1 MHNQHLAKNIIE
13 LYRKYAREW
22 VALRGEDLYE
32 KVWLDRMLALVPA
45 QAQIL
50 DLGCGSGKPIAA
62 YLLAQGCIV
71 TGVDSSEVMLLMAR
85 QNFPD
90 QTWIQADMRQFRL
103 AQKFDAILAWDS
115 FFHLA
120 PDDQRQMFA
129 QFARHAQLGTVL
141 MFSSGPADGEAIGE
155 FFGEP
160 LYHASLA
167 PEEYRA
173 LLRQNGFQVLEMV
186 AEDPEC
192 TGHTVW
198 LAQMGESITDFL

>member
-1 MHNQHLAKNIIE
+1 MRKQNHQVTKMHNQHLAKNIIE

-32 KVWLDRMLALVPA
+32 KVWLDRVLALVPA
-45 QAQIL
+45 QAKIL
-50 DLGCGSGKPIAA
+50 DIGCGSGKPIAA
-62 YLLAQGCIV
+62 YLLAQGCTV
-71 TGVDSSEVMLLMAR
+71 TGVDSSETMLLMAQ

-103 AQKFDAILAWDS
+103 EQKFDAILAWDS

-129 QFARHAQLGTVL
+129 QFARHAQQGTVL
-141 MFSSGPADGEAIGE
+141 MFSSGTAHGGAIGE
-155 FFGEP
+155 FFDEP

-173 LLRQNGFQVLEMV
+173 LLRQY
-186 AEDPEC
+186 
-192 TGHTVW
+192 
-198 LAQMGESITDFL
+198 SFLS

>member
-32 KVWLDRMLALVPA
+32 KVWLDRVLALVPA
-45 QAQIL
+45 QAKIL
-50 DLGCGSGKPIAA
+50 DIGCGSGKPIAA
-62 YLLAQGCIV
+62 YLLAQGCTV
-71 TGVDSSEVMLLMAR
+71 TGVDSSETMLLMAQ

-103 AQKFDAILAWDS
+103 EQKFDAILAWDS

-129 QFARHAQLGTVL
+129 QFARHAQQGTVL
-141 MFSSGPADGEAIGE
+141 MFSSGPAHGEAIGE

-173 LLRQNGFQVLEMV
+173 LLRQYGFQVLEMV

-192 TGHTVW
+192 TAHTVW
-198 LAQMGESITDFL
+198 LAQMGSQ

>member
-22 VALRGEDLYE
+22 VELRGEYLYE

-45 QAQIL
+45 QAKIL
-50 DLGCGSGKPIAA
+50 DIGCGSGKPIAA
-62 YLLAQGCIV
+62 YLLAQGCTV
-71 TGVDSSEVMLLMAR
+71 TGVDSSEAMLLMAR

-90 QTWIQADMRQFRL
+90 QTWIQADMRQFHL
-103 AQKFDAILAWDS
+103 AKKFDAILAWDS
-115 FFHLA
+115 FFHLTQE
-120 PDDQRQMFA
+120 DQRQMFA
-129 QFARHAQLGTVL
+129 QFARHAQPETVL
-141 MFSSGPADGEAIGE
+141 MFSSGPAHGEVIGE
-155 FFGEP
+155 LFGEP

-198 LAQMGESITDFL
+198 LAQMGEPL